1 MAQTAAEL
9 AGPCLEKICEIAS
22 GRKYT
27 KLRLEAKV
35 SLPPADTWLQ
45 AEPLRYVF
53 CDLMADHWRIH
64 PCGCLYLNSPE
75 SHPEKW
81 VSRDTLCSCMLTEA
95 PMIPC

>member
-27 KLRLEAKV
+27 KLRHEAKV

-53 CDLMADHWRIH
+53 SDLQRQIIGASILVDVSLQNL
-64 PCGCLYLNSPE
+64 PPE
-75 SHPEKW
+75 SHPEKR
-81 VSRDTLCSCMLTEA
+81 VSSDTLPQLHA
-95 PMIPC
+95 H